1 MVLPDVAPV
10 SGRNSAD
17 VEAVLADPTAPV
29 VEPAPSAVVEPSVSS
44 EMGAVQPAMGLMP
57 PAEVVSGGGAELAPP
72 EIQVEMATTTPSP
85 VGLDVAVLASEGMEQ
100 SVPPAAPVVVDEA
113 GRIEVDTAGGSSG
126 VVVVAHRTRREPPP
140 APLSG
145 GVRSPAR
152 GEPPLQWM
160 SPRDPSS
167 VALSLDD
174 HAESMERESLDFGI
188 SSMME
193 ALNQAREVLRRV
205 FVPTTQVS
213 A

>member
-1 MVLPDVAPV
+1 
-10 SGRNSAD
+10 
-17 VEAVLADPTAPV
+17 
-29 VEPAPSAVVEPSVSS
+29 
-44 EMGAVQPAMGLMP
+44 
-57 PAEVVSGGGAELAPP
+57 
-72 EIQVEMATTTPSP
+72 MATTTPSP
-85 VGLDVAVLASEGMEQ
+85 VGLDVAALASEGMEQ

-113 GRIEVDTAGGSSG
+113 GRIEADTTGGSSG

-160 SPRDPSS
+160 SPWDPSS

-174 HAESMERESLDFGI
+174 HAESMEWESLDLGI

-193 ALNQAREVLRRV
+193 ALNQAEEVLREV
-205 FVPTTQVS
+205 FVPMTRVS
-213 A
+213 V

>member
-10 SGRNSAD
+10 SGRNGAD

-29 VEPAPSAVVEPSVSS
+29 AEPAPSVVVEPAVSS
-44 EMGAVQPAMGLMP
+44 AVGVVQPVVDPTP
-57 PAEVVSGGGAELAPP
+57 PTGVVSEGGAEFAPP
-72 EIQVEMATTTPSP
+72 ETQVEMAATTPSP
-85 VGLDVAVLASEGMEQ
+85 VGLDVATLASEGEEQ
-100 SVPPAAPVVVDEA
+100 SVPPATQAAADEA
-113 GRIEVDTAGGSSG
+113 GQTETGTAGGSSD
-126 VVVVAHRTRREPPP
+126 VVVVADRRRESPP

-152 GEPPLQWM
+152 GEPPLLWM

-174 HAESMERESLDFGI
+174 HAESMERESLDLRI

-193 ALNQAREVLRRV
+193 ALNQAGEVLREV
-205 FVPTTQVS
+205 FVPTTRVS
-213 A
+213 V

>member
-10 SGRNSAD
+10 SGRNGAD
-17 VEAVLADPTAPV
+17 VEAVLADPTVPV
-29 VEPAPSAVVEPSVSS
+29 VEPAPSAVVEPVVFS
-44 EMGAVQPAMGLMP
+44 ETGTVQPAMGPTP

-72 EIQVEMATTTPSP
+72 KIQVEMAMTTPSP
-85 VGLDVAVLASEGMEQ
+85 VGLDVAALASKGMEQ

-113 GRIEVDTAGGSSG
+113 GRIEVDTTGGSSG

-145 GVRSPAR
+145 GVHSPAR

-174 HAESMERESLDFGI
+174 HAESMERESLDLGI

-193 ALNQAREVLRRV
+193 ALNQAGEVLREV
-205 FVPTTQVS
+205 FVPTTRVS
-213 A
+213 P

>member
-1 MVLPDVAPV
+1 
-10 SGRNSAD
+10 
-17 VEAVLADPTAPV
+17 
-29 VEPAPSAVVEPSVSS
+29 
-44 EMGAVQPAMGLMP
+44 
-57 PAEVVSGGGAELAPP
+57 
-72 EIQVEMATTTPSP
+72 
-85 VGLDVAVLASEGMEQ
+85 
-100 SVPPAAPVVVDEA
+100 VDEA

-174 HAESMERESLDFGI
+174 HAESMERESLDLGI

-193 ALNQAREVLRRV
+193 SLNQAGEVLRGV

>member
-1 MVLPDVAPV
+1 MVLLDVAPI
-10 SGRNSAD
+10 SGRDGTD

-29 VEPAPSAVVEPSVSS
+29 VEPAPSAVVEPAVSS
-44 EMGAVQPAMGLMP
+44 ETGTVQPAMGP
-57 PAEVVSGGGAELAPP
+57 TPSTEVVPGGGAELAPS
-72 EIQVEMATTTPSP
+72 EIQVEMAMTTPSP
-85 VGLDVAVLASEGMEQ
+85 VGLDVAALASEGMEQ

-113 GRIEVDTAGGSSG
+113 GRTEVDTAGGSSG
-126 VVVVAHRTRREPPP
+126 IVVVAHRTRREPPP

-193 ALNQAREVLRRV
+193 ALN
-205 FVPTTQVS
+205 
-213 A
+213 